1 MEGSL
6 RIISFASLLFCC
18 YVSNGMK
25 QWFISIVPLVVQP
38 GTSQDI
44 DFYSMPEECY
54 YPLKNGW
61 SKSSERGK
69 ESTTHHF
76 DVVQA
81 H

>member
-6 RIISFASLLFCC
+6 RIMSFASLLFCC

-54 YPLKNGW
+54 YPR
-61 SKSSERGK
+61 SERGK